1 MIPTVNQQAIRKSIF
16 ASTIYY
22 KNHEHCN
29 IGIILSGQNLW

>member
-22 KNHEHCN
+22 KNPEYCN
-29 IGIILSGQNLW
+29 I